1 VTYGVLRRIESAT
14 LPSANH
20 PRWPEIMA
28 AVQLREYAEP
38 SRRSRWLRIVDDNLD
53 NDSAVA

>member
-1 VTYGVLRRIESAT
+1 
-14 LPSANH
+14 
-20 PRWPEIMA
+20 MA